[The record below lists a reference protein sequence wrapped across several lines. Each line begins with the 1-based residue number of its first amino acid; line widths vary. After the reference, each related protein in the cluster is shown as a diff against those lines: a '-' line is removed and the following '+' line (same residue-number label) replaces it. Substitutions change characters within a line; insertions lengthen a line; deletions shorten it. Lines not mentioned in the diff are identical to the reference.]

1 VDGVYDL
8 GGMAGFG
15 RVGIEPE
22 EPTFHEPWE
31 QIAFRLLI
39 GSIVKLGAFGPDEYR
54 HAIERM
60 DPVHYL
66 QSPYYERTLTGVATL
81 LVEKGFLAPSDLEA
95 RAGGAFPLARAV
107 RPNPDDGREAPAAP
121 RFSVGARVSVRDD
134 HRPGHTRAP
143 RYVRGRIG
151 VVTHVTRPFPYP
163 DARAHGL
170 PDRREPTY
178 HVEFQASELW
188 GDGAEANATVVV
200 DLWESY
206 LEPGEV
212 R

>member
-1 VDGVYDL
+1 
-8 GGMAGFG
+8 
-15 RVGIEPE
+15 
-22 EPTFHEPWE
+22 
-31 QIAFRLLI
+31 
-39 GSIVKLGAFGPDEYR
+39 
-54 HAIERM
+54 
-60 DPVHYL
+60 
-66 QSPYYERTLTGVATL
+66 
-81 LVEKGFLAPSDLEA
+81 
-95 RAGGAFPLARAV
+95 
-107 RPNPDDGREAPAAP
+107 
-121 RFSVGARVSVRDD
+121 
-134 HRPGHTRAP
+134 
-143 RYVRGRIG
+143 VRGRIG